1 MNNEQLDECIHSALK
16 SEAPYTLKQSLAAKI
31 RLAETEKKQRHM
43 FPLKR
48 ASAAAV
54 VLICAMGIM
63 KLDKTAVPERPTA
76 EQKEATSGRSAADE
90 SVQIRAA
97 VTDEVLQTETET
109 ENASGSTVPQSTA
122 AKNENAKEA
131 KEAQETTSA
140 VSADGEAIATADSA
154 ESVNADAV
162 FEPAQAETENTTSEE
177 YAAVLSLQDTE
188 ETFSHGGSGAS
199 LARGRTRQRLEDL
212 FAAGY
217 DYRAAIYEAILPLL
231 SEAKIYNLTEITGDE
246 AFEYTEDGEL
256 TLIFPEGSI
265 APPEYGQI
273 RLYAGKTENG
283 ILIK

>member
-16 SEAPYTLKQSLAAKI
+16 SEAPYTLKQSLAVKM
-31 RLAETEKKQRHM
+31 RLAENQKKQRHM

-76 EQKEATSGRSAADE
+76 EQKEATSGRAALDE
-90 SVQIRAA
+90 NVQIRAA
-97 VTDEVLQTETET
+97 VTDEALQTETET
-109 ENASGSTVPQSTA
+109 ENGSTVPQSTA

-131 KEAQETTSA
+131 KEAQETTSP

-162 FEPAQAETENTTSEE
+162 FEPAQTETENTTSEE